1 MSTEYS
7 VSVEVGGRPL
17 TFETG
22 KIAKQANGSVIVKQ
36 NSSSVLVTTCA
47 SKDNVDFGFLP
58 LTVVYQDRTGGY
70 GTIPGGFL
78 KREGRPSERETL
90 ISRLIDRPL
99 RPQFAKHFPREL
111 QVIATVFSFDVASDT
126 DVLSLCAASASV
138 AVSDIPMGPPVA
150 GVRICR
156 IAGEFVINPSLS
168 KSTSGHHLGCCGFS
182 HDLNGRRWCE

>member
-22 KIAKQANGSVIVKQ
+22 KIAKQANGSVIVKH

-78 KREGRPSERETL
+78 KREGRPSERET
-90 ISRLIDRPL
+90 
-99 RPQFAKHFPREL
+99 
-111 QVIATVFSFDVASDT
+111 
-126 DVLSLCAASASV
+126 
-138 AVSDIPMGPPVA
+138 
-150 GVRICR
+150 
-156 IAGEFVINPSLS
+156 
-168 KSTSGHHLGCCGFS
+168 
-182 HDLNGRRWCE
+182 